1 MTLPEYVLAGFEDTL
16 SNSNFFNNFASSYD
30 ELSGF
35 MDHKPNIYLD
45 TSVPNFLF
53 AEDSPEKKEVTVDFF
68 ENFIQKGKYKAF
80 ISSLVITEIE
90 NTQDPLKRLQLL
102 DSLSKYPIEI
112 ISLDNF
118 DEVEK
123 LAQKYID
130 SGAIPVRKIMD
141 ALHVA
146 VCTVYGINILVSW
159 NFKHLAN
166 INHEY
171 KIRSVNYQ
179 NNYFNELRIITP
191 MEMIDYGNED
201 I

>member
-1 MTLPEYVLAGFEDTL
+1 
-16 SNSNFFNNFASSYD
+16 
-30 ELSGF
+30 
-35 MDHKPNIYLD
+35 MDHRLNIYLD

-53 AEDSPEKKEVTVDFF
+53 AEDSPEKKEVTIDFF

-90 NTQDPLKRLQLL
+90 NTQNQEKRLQLIE
-102 DSLSKYPIEI
+102 SLSKYPIEI

-123 LAQKYID
+123 LAQKYMD
-130 SGAIPVRKIMD
+130 SGVIPVRKIMD

-166 INHEY
+166 INREY
-171 KIRSVNYQ
+171 KIRSVNFQ

-191 MEMIDYGNED
+191 MEMVDYENED

>member
-1 MTLPEYVLAGFEDTL
+1 
-16 SNSNFFNNFASSYD
+16 
-30 ELSGF
+30 

-53 AEDSPEKKEVTVDFF
+53 ADDSPEKKEVTVDFF
-68 ENFIQKGKYKAF
+68 ENFIKKGQYKTY
-80 ISSLVITEIE
+80 ISSLVINEIE
-90 NTQDPLKRLQLL
+90 NTQNLIKRVQLL
-102 DSLSKYPIEI
+102 ESLSKYPIEI
-112 ISLDNF
+112 LSLDSF

-123 LAQKYID
+123 LAQKYIEA
-130 SGAIPVRKIMD
+130 GVIPVKKIMD

-146 VCTVYGINILVSW
+146 VCTIYGINILVSW

-166 INHEY
+166 VNREY

-179 NNYFNELRIITP
+179 NNFYNELRIITP

>member
-1 MTLPEYVLAGFEDTL
+1 
-16 SNSNFFNNFASSYD
+16 
-30 ELSGF
+30 
-35 MDHKPNIYLD
+35 MDHRPNIYLD

-53 AEDSPEKKEVTVDFF
+53 ADDSPEKKEVTVDFF
-68 ENFIQKGKYKAF
+68 ENFINKGKYKAF
-80 ISSLVITEIE
+80 ISALVITEIE
-90 NTQDPLKRLQLL
+90 NTQNPIKRLQLIE
-102 DSLSKYPIEI
+102 SLRKYPIEI

-123 LAQKYID
+123 LAQKYIQ
-130 SGAIPVRKIMD
+130 SGVIPEKKIMD

-146 VCTVYGINILVSW
+146 VCTIYGINILVSW

-166 INHEY
+166 IQREY
-171 KIRSVNYQ
+171 KIRSVNFQ
-179 NNYFNELRIITP
+179 NNFFNDLRIITP